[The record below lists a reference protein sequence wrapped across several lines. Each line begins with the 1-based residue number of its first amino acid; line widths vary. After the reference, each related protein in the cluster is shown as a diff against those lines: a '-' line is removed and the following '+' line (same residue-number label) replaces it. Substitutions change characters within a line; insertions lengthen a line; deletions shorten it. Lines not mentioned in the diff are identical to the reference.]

1 MSDDDTPN
9 FDELLQRVRAGD
21 YAAAGELWVRFEP
34 EIRRTLR
41 VRLWQSGLRGREE
54 TEDRLQ
60 SVALLFFDRLDRGK
74 LDQRLDE
81 LESPEELLNLLKK
94 MARGKYVDWIRYR
107 SAERRGQQ
115 KKQGMEAMAVE
126 PPGDDTRVSQAVQ
139 HDELVRDG
147 LAELDDDERRIA
159 DLRRAGHSWQQ
170 IADHLNTTREA
181 VRKKFYRAVDRLKQ
195 RLFGSASDDVRPQG
209 HGRR

>member
-1 MSDDDTPN
+1 MSDAEKPEVE
-9 FDELLQRVRAGD
+9 ELLRRVRTGD
-21 YAAAGELWVRFEP
+21 HAAAGELWVRFEP

-94 MARGKYVDWIRYR
+94 MARGKFVDWIRRY
-107 SAERRGQQ
+107 SAQRRGEQ
-115 KKQGMEAMAVE
+115 KKRSLGALAVE
-126 PPGDDTRVSQAVQ
+126 PPADDTRASQALQ
-139 HDELVRDG
+139 HEELLQNARALLDENEQRI
-147 LAELDDDERRIA
+147 AEL
-159 DLRRAGHSWQQ
+159 LRTGHNWQQ
-170 IADHLNTTREA
+170 IADQLNTTREA
-181 VRKKFYRAVDRLKQ
+181 VRKQFYRAVDRLKQ
-195 RLFGSASDDVRPQG
+195 RLFGSTCDDVRPKG